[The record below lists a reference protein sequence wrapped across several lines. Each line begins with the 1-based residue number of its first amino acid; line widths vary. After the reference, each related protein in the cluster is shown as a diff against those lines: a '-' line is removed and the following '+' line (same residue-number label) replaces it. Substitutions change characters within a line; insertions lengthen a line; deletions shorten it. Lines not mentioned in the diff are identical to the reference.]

1 MREKSQFGRVWT
13 CPGVQCVAAGMAPPT
28 PLTSRQ
34 AGSIADWRGRVWGNG
49 GVHPV
54 LTSRQVDRPPG
65 PAPLWRHRHSSL
77 LPSAPP
83 CVSSF
88 PVAPSIR
95 SDGKGRKR
103 GERDATLH
111 TQPHTHTPTHTAT
124 HTRAGGWKS
133 PRARAYTLR
142 HTLRGARARA
152 PAYTPRHTPR
162 HTPYTPGSREK
173 MTYLPEKSCNGPIDW
188 LEFNPTPNRNALPGT
203 LHTDTLTHS
212 HTHTHTHTRA
222 RRHTNTQID

>member
-28 PLTSRQ
+28 PLTSRP

-103 GERDATLH
+103 GGEGCYPTHPATHSHTDTHSDTHAGGRVEEPARARLH
-111 TQPHTHTPTHTAT
+111 TEAHTQ
-124 HTRAGGWKS
+124 R
-133 PRARAYTLR
+133 RARARPLT
-142 HTLRGARARA
+142 HRGTHRTHR
-152 PAYTPRHTPR
+152 THRD
-162 HTPYTPGSREK
+162 RERK
-173 MTYLPEKSCNGPIDW
+173 WRIYPKKSCNGPIDW
-188 LEFNPTPNRNALPGT
+188 LEFNPTPNRNALPAT

-212 HTHTHTHTRA
+212 HTHTHTRA